1 MRSKTP
7 STARL
12 EARISKELHA
22 TLKRAADLQ
31 NRTMTDF
38 IIAAVQEA
46 AIHAIEQAEMI
57 RLSLADQENFA
68 EAWTMIEPDALSL
81 LSDKESMTD
90 RITDAGLDPDTLP
103 GCTLKNWQALQ
114 NVLDSCVPAVN
125 GEE

>member
-22 TLKRAADLQ
+22 TLKRTADLQ

-46 AIHAIEQAEMI
+46 AIHAIEQSEMI
-57 RLSLADQENFA
+57 RLSLSDQENFA
-68 EAWTMIEPDALSL
+68 QAMISPPKATAALERAFSRHREL
-81 LSDKESMTD
+81 VSAE
-90 RITDAGLDPDTLP
+90 
-103 GCTLKNWQALQ
+103 
-114 NVLDSCVPAVN
+114 
-125 GEE
+125 